1 MSKNLLRSMRHA
13 GLISALVMAPC
24 LAINAGVVS
33 AETINAQLTKAPN
46 VPPPITRT
54 QPATV
59 VVTLEASEWVGP
71 ISDDNDF
78 EFWGVNGTVPGPMIR
93 VMVGDTVEV
102 HLKNKKDSKQSHNL
116 DFQMVSG
123 PSGGA
128 ALVNAEPGK
137 EAQIQFKAL
146 NQGLFV
152 YRSSTA
158 APSSVEHLLHGMYG
172 LILVEPVGG
181 LKPVEKE
188 FYVMQSEFYMKDGK
202 KTDNLVFSN
211 QKVLDADTSYV
222 VHNGHMTALV
232 KIPLRS
238 KVGETDRFFFG
249 NAGVNYEASWH
260 VIGEMLDR
268 VWPGGANAKGPAPL
282 EGVQSTLVPPGEA
295 TIAEFKGEMPGTYI
309 SVDHSIFRI
318 EKGALGLLK
327 IDGPTNP
334 SLFKGL

>member
-59 VVTLEASEWVGP
+59 VVNLEASEWVGL
-71 ISDDNDF
+71 ISDDNRY
-78 EFWGVNGTVPGPMIR
+78 EFWGINEMVPAPMIR

-102 HLKNKKDSKQSHNL
+102 KFKNKKNSKQSHNL
-116 DFQMVSG
+116 DFHKATD
-123 PSGGA
+123 GA
-128 ALVNAEPGK
+128 ALVTAEPGK
-137 EAQIQFKAL
+137 EAKLSFKATK
-146 NQGLFV
+146 QGLFV
-152 YRSSTA
+152 YQSSTE
-158 APSSVEHLLHGMYG
+158 APYNIQHLLSGMYG
-172 LILVEPVGG
+172 LILVEPAGG

-202 KTDNLVFSN
+202 KNDTLVFSN
-211 QKVLDADTSYV
+211 DKVKVADASYI

-232 KIPLRS
+232 KVPLRS
-238 KVGETDRFFFG
+238 RVGETTRWFFG
-249 NAGVNYEASWH
+249 NAGVNFDSSWH

-268 VWPGGANAKGPAPL
+268 VWPAGDVAKAPL
-282 EGVQSTLVPPGEA
+282 ESIQSTLVQPSEA
-295 TIAEFKGEMPGTYI
+295 TIGEFKGEMPGTFV
-309 SVDHSIFRI
+309 SVDHSLFRT

-334 SLFKGL
+334 ALFKGL

>member
-1 MSKNLLRSMRHA
+1 MSKSISRNVRHA
-13 GLISALVMAPC
+13 GLISALVIAPC

-33 AETINAQLTKAPN
+33 AETIKAELTTAPK
-46 VPPPITRT
+46 VPTPITRT

-59 VVTLEASEWVGP
+59 VVNLESSEWVGP
-71 ISDDNDF
+71 ISDDNKY
-78 EFWGVNGTVPGPMIR
+78 EFWGLNGTVPGPMIR

-158 APSSVEHLLHGMYG
+158 APSSVEHVANGMYG
-172 LILVEPVGG
+172 MILVEPVGG

-188 FYVMQSEFYMKDGK
+188 FQVVQSEFYMKDGK
-202 KTDNLVFSN
+202 KNDTLVYSN
-211 QKVLDADTSYV
+211 QKVLDADASYV

-249 NAGVNYEASWH
+249 NAGINFESSWH

-268 VWPGGANAKGPAPL
+268 VWPGGANANKPAPL

-295 TIAEFKGEMPGTYI
+295 TMAELKGEMPGTFI
-309 SVDHSIFRI
+309 SVDHSIFRTD
-318 EKGALGLLK
+318 KGALGLLK

-334 SLFKGL
+334 SLFKAL

>member
-1 MSKNLLRSMRHA
+1 
-13 GLISALVMAPC
+13 
-24 LAINAGVVS
+24 
-33 AETINAQLTKAPN
+33 
-46 VPPPITRT
+46 
-54 QPATV
+54 
-59 VVTLEASEWVGP
+59 
-71 ISDDNDF
+71 
-78 EFWGVNGTVPGPMIR
+78 MIR

-102 HLKNKKDSKQSHNL
+102 HLKNKKDSKRSHNL
-116 DFQMVSG
+116 DFQAVAG

-137 EAQIQFKAL
+137 EAQIQFKAV

-152 YRSSTA
+152 YRSSTV
-158 APSSVEHLLHGMYG
+158 APSSIEHVANGMYG

-188 FYVMQSEFYMKDGK
+188 FYVVQSEFYMKDGK
-202 KTDNLVFSN
+202 KNDTLVYSN
-211 QKVLDADTSYV
+211 QKVLDADASYV

-238 KVGETDRFFFG
+238 KVGETDRWFFG
-249 NAGVNYEASWH
+249 NAGINFESSWH

-268 VWPGGANAKGPAPL
+268 VWPDGNVAKAPL
-282 EGVQSTLVPPGEA
+282 EGVQSTLVPPGGA
-295 TIAEFKGEMPGTYI
+295 TIAEFKGEMPGTYV

-334 SLFKGL
+334 SLFKAL

>member
-1 MSKNLLRSMRHA
+1 
-13 GLISALVMAPC
+13 
-24 LAINAGVVS
+24 
-33 AETINAQLTKAPN
+33 
-46 VPPPITRT
+46 
-54 QPATV
+54 
-59 VVTLEASEWVGP
+59 
-71 ISDDNDF
+71 
-78 EFWGVNGTVPGPMIR
+78 MIR

-102 HLKNKKDSKQSHNL
+102 HLKNKKDSKRSHNL
-116 DFQMVSG
+116 DFQAA
-123 PSGGA
+123 GGA

-137 EAQIQFKAL
+137 EAQIQFKATK
-146 NQGLFV
+146 QGLFV

-158 APSSVEHLLHGMYG
+158 APADIQHLASGMYG

-188 FYVMQSEFYMKDGK
+188 FQVVQSEFYMKDGK
-202 KTDNLVFSN
+202 KNDTLVFSN
-211 QKVLDADTSYV
+211 QKVVDQDASYV

-232 KIPLRS
+232 KVPLRS
-238 KVGETDRFFFG
+238 KVGETDRWFFG
-249 NAGVNYEASWH
+249 NAGINFDSSWH

-268 VWPGGANAKGPAPL
+268 VWPGGDVSKAPF
-282 EGVQSTLVPPGEA
+282 ESIQSTLVPPGEA
-295 TIAEFKGEMPGTYI
+295 TIGEFKGEMPGTFV

>member
-1 MSKNLLRSMRHA
+1 MPKSFLQNMRHA

-33 AETINAQLTKAPN
+33 AETIQAQLLKAPN
-46 VPPPITRT
+46 VPAPITRT

-59 VVTLEASEWVGP
+59 VVNLEASEWVGP
-71 ISDDNDF
+71 ISDDNRY
-78 EFWGVNGTVPGPMIR
+78 EFWGINEMVPAPMIR

-102 HLKNKKDSKQSHNL
+102 KFKNKKDSKQSHNL
-116 DFQMVSG
+116 DFHKATD
-123 PSGGA
+123 GA
-128 ALVNAEPGK
+128 ALVTAEPGK
-137 EAQIQFKAL
+137 EAKLSFKATK
-146 NQGLFV
+146 QGLFV
-152 YRSSTA
+152 YQSSTE
-158 APSSVEHLLHGMYG
+158 APYNIQHLLSGMYG
-172 LILVEPVGG
+172 LILVEPAGG

-202 KTDNLVFSN
+202 KNDTLVFSN
-211 QKVLDADTSYV
+211 DKVKVADASYI

-238 KVGETDRFFFG
+238 RVGETTRWFFG
-249 NAGVNYEASWH
+249 NAGVNFDSSWH

-268 VWPGGANAKGPAPL
+268 VWPAGDAAKAPL
-282 EGVQSTLVPPGEA
+282 ESIQSTLVQPSEA
-295 TIAEFKGEMPGTYI
+295 TIGEFKGEMPGTFV
-309 SVDHSIFRI
+309 SVDHSLFRT

>member
-1 MSKNLLRSMRHA
+1 MPKSFLQNMRHA

-33 AETINAQLTKAPN
+33 AETIQAQLLKAPN
-46 VPPPITRT
+46 VPAPITRT

-59 VVTLEASEWVGP
+59 VVNLEASEWVGP
-71 ISDDNDF
+71 ISDDNRY
-78 EFWGVNGTVPGPMIR
+78 EFWGINEMVPAPMIR

-102 HLKNKKDSKQSHNL
+102 KFKNKKDSKQSHNL
-116 DFQMVSG
+116 DFHKATD
-123 PSGGA
+123 GA
-128 ALVNAEPGK
+128 ALVTAEPGK
-137 EAQIQFKAL
+137 EAKLSFKATK
-146 NQGLFV
+146 QGLFV
-152 YRSSTA
+152 YQSSTE
-158 APSSVEHLLHGMYG
+158 APYNIQHLLSGMYG
-172 LILVEPVGG
+172 LILVEPAGG
-181 LKPVEKE
+181 LNPVEKE

-202 KTDNLVFSN
+202 KNDTLVFSN
-211 QKVLDADTSYV
+211 DKVKVADASYI

-238 KVGETDRFFFG
+238 RVGETTRWFFG
-249 NAGVNYEASWH
+249 NAGVNFDSSWH

-268 VWPGGANAKGPAPL
+268 VWPAGDVAKAPL
-282 EGVQSTLVPPGEA
+282 ESIQSTLVQPSEA
-295 TIAEFKGEMPGTYI
+295 TIGEFKGEMPGTFV
-309 SVDHSIFRI
+309 SVDHSLFRT

>member
-1 MSKNLLRSMRHA
+1 MSKSFLRSMRHA

-33 AETINAQLTKAPN
+33 AETIQAQLLKAPN
-46 VPPPITRT
+46 VPAPITRT

-59 VVTLEASEWVGP
+59 VVNLEASEWVGP
-71 ISDDNDF
+71 ISDDNRY
-78 EFWGVNGTVPGPMIR
+78 EFWGINEMVPAPMIR

-102 HLKNKKDSKQSHNL
+102 KFKNKKDSKQSHNL
-116 DFQMVSG
+116 DFHKATD
-123 PSGGA
+123 GA
-128 ALVNAEPGK
+128 ALVTAEPGK
-137 EAQIQFKAL
+137 EAKLSFKATK
-146 NQGLFV
+146 QGLFV
-152 YRSSTA
+152 YQSSTE
-158 APSSVEHLLHGMYG
+158 APYNIQHLLSGMYG
-172 LILVEPVGG
+172 LILVEPAGG

-202 KTDNLVFSN
+202 KGDTLVFSN

-238 KVGETDRFFFG
+238 RVGETTRWFFG
-249 NAGVNYEASWH
+249 NAGVNFDSSWH

-268 VWPGGANAKGPAPL
+268 VWPAGDVAKAPL
-282 EGVQSTLVPPGEA
+282 ESIQSTLVQPSEA
-295 TIAEFKGEMPGTYI
+295 TIGEFKGEMPGTFV
-309 SVDHSIFRI
+309 SVDHSLFRT

>member
-1 MSKNLLRSMRHA
+1 MPKSFLQNMRHA

-33 AETINAQLTKAPN
+33 AETIQAQLLKAPN
-46 VPPPITRT
+46 VPAPITRT

-59 VVTLEASEWVGP
+59 VVNLEASEWVGP
-71 ISDDNDF
+71 ISDDNRY
-78 EFWGVNGTVPGPMIR
+78 EFWGINEMVPAPMIR

-102 HLKNKKDSKQSHNL
+102 KFKNKKDSKQSHNL
-116 DFQMVSG
+116 DFHKATD
-123 PSGGA
+123 GA
-128 ALVNAEPGK
+128 ALVTAEPGK
-137 EAQIQFKAL
+137 EAKLSFKATK
-146 NQGLFV
+146 QGLFV
-152 YRSSTA
+152 YQSSTE
-158 APSSVEHLLHGMYG
+158 APYNIQHLLSGMYG
-172 LILVEPVGG
+172 LILVEPAGG

-202 KTDNLVFSN
+202 KNDTLVFSN
-211 QKVLDADTSYV
+211 DKVKVADASYI

-238 KVGETDRFFFG
+238 RVGETTRWFFG
-249 NAGVNYEASWH
+249 NAGVNFDSSWH

-268 VWPGGANAKGPAPL
+268 VWPAGDVAKAPL
-282 EGVQSTLVPPGEA
+282 ESIQSTLVQPSEA
-295 TIAEFKGEMPGTYI
+295 TIGEFKGEMPGTFV
-309 SVDHSIFRI
+309 SVDHSLFRT

>member
-1 MSKNLLRSMRHA
+1 MPKSFLQNMRHA

-33 AETINAQLTKAPN
+33 AETIQAQLLKAPN
-46 VPPPITRT
+46 VPAPITRT

-59 VVTLEASEWVGP
+59 VVNLEASEWVGP
-71 ISDDNDF
+71 ISDDNRY
-78 EFWGVNGTVPGPMIR
+78 EFWGINEMVPAPMIR

-102 HLKNKKDSKQSHNL
+102 KFKNKKDSKQSHNL
-116 DFQMVSG
+116 DFHKATD
-123 PSGGA
+123 GA
-128 ALVNAEPGK
+128 ALVTAEPGK
-137 EAQIQFKAL
+137 EAKLSFKATK
-146 NQGLFV
+146 QGLFV
-152 YRSSTA
+152 YQSSTE
-158 APSSVEHLLHGMYG
+158 APYNIQHLLSGMYG
-172 LILVEPVGG
+172 LILVEPAGG

-202 KTDNLVFSN
+202 KNDTLVFSN
-211 QKVLDADTSYV
+211 DKVKVADASYI

-238 KVGETDRFFFG
+238 RVGETTRWFFG
-249 NAGVNYEASWH
+249 NAGVNFDSSWH

-268 VWPGGANAKGPAPL
+268 VWPAGDVAKAPL
-282 EGVQSTLVPPGEA
+282 ESIQSTLVQPSES
-295 TIAEFKGEMPGTYI
+295 TIGEFKGEMPGTFV
-309 SVDHSIFRI
+309 SVDHSLFRT

>member
-1 MSKNLLRSMRHA
+1 MSKSISRNVRHA
-13 GLISALVMAPC
+13 GLISALVIAPC

-33 AETINAQLTKAPN
+33 AETIKAELTTAPK
-46 VPPPITRT
+46 VPTPITRT

-59 VVTLEASEWVGP
+59 VVNLESSEWVGP
-71 ISDDNDF
+71 ISDDNKY
-78 EFWGVNGTVPGPMIR
+78 EFWGLNGTVPGPMIR

-102 HLKNKKDSKQSHNL
+102 HLKNKSSSKQSHNL

-158 APSSVEHLLHGMYG
+158 APSSVEHVANGMYG
-172 LILVEPVGG
+172 MILVEPVGG

-188 FYVMQSEFYMKDGK
+188 FQVVQSEFYMKDGK
-202 KTDNLVFSN
+202 KNDTLVYSN
-211 QKVLDADTSYV
+211 QKVLDADASYV

-249 NAGVNYEASWH
+249 NAGIIFESSWH

-268 VWPGGANAKGPAPL
+268 VWPGGANANKPAPL

-295 TIAEFKGEMPGTYI
+295 TIGEFKGEMPGTYI

-334 SLFKGL
+334 SLFKAM

>member
-1 MSKNLLRSMRHA
+1 MRHA

-33 AETINAQLTKAPN
+33 AETIQAQLAKAPT

-59 VVTLEASEWVGP
+59 VVNLESSEWVGP
-71 ISDDNDF
+71 ISDDNNF
-78 EFWGVNGTVPGPMIR
+78 EFWGLNGTVPGPMIR

-116 DFQMVSG
+116 DFSG

-137 EAQIQFKAL
+137 EAQIQFKAT

-158 APSSVEHLLHGMYG
+158 APSNVEHVLHGMYG

-202 KTDNLVFSN
+202 KNDTLPFSMD
-211 QKVLDADTSYV
+211 KVKAADASYI

-232 KIPLRS
+232 KVPLRS
-238 KVGETDRFFFG
+238 RVGETTRWFYG
-249 NAGVNYEASWH
+249 NAGINFDSSWH

-268 VWPGGANAKGPAPL
+268 VWPAGDMSKPPL
-282 EGVQSTLVPPGEA
+282 ESIQSTLVGTGEA
-295 TIAEFKGEMPGTYI
+295 TIGEFKGEMPGTFV
-309 SVDHSIFRI
+309 SVDHSLFRT

>member
-1 MSKNLLRSMRHA
+1 MPKSFLQNMRHA

-33 AETINAQLTKAPN
+33 AETIQAQLLKAPN
-46 VPPPITRT
+46 VPAPITRT

-59 VVTLEASEWVGP
+59 VVNLEASEWVGP
-71 ISDDNDF
+71 ISDDNRY
-78 EFWGVNGTVPGPMIR
+78 EFWGINEMVPAPMIR

-102 HLKNKKDSKQSHNL
+102 KFKNKKDSKQSHNL
-116 DFQMVSG
+116 DFHKATD
-123 PSGGA
+123 GA
-128 ALVNAEPGK
+128 ALVTAEPGK
-137 EAQIQFKAL
+137 EAKLSFKATK
-146 NQGLFV
+146 QGLFV
-152 YRSSTA
+152 YQSSTE
-158 APSSVEHLLHGMYG
+158 APYNIQHLLSGMYG

-202 KTDNLVFSN
+202 KNDTLVFSN
-211 QKVLDADTSYV
+211 DKVKVADASYI

-238 KVGETDRFFFG
+238 RVGETTRWFFG
-249 NAGVNYEASWH
+249 NAGVNFDSSWH

-268 VWPGGANAKGPAPL
+268 VWPAGDVAKAPL
-282 EGVQSTLVPPGEA
+282 ESIQSTLVQPSEA
-295 TIAEFKGEMPGTYI
+295 TIGEFKGEMPGTFV
-309 SVDHSIFRI
+309 SVDHSLFRT

-334 SLFKGL
+334 ALFKGL

>member
-1 MSKNLLRSMRHA
+1 MPKSFLQNMRHA

-33 AETINAQLTKAPN
+33 AETIQAQLLKAPN
-46 VPPPITRT
+46 VPAPITRT

-59 VVTLEASEWVGP
+59 VVNLEASEWVGP
-71 ISDDNDF
+71 ISDDNRY
-78 EFWGVNGTVPGPMIR
+78 EFWGINEMVPAPMIR

-102 HLKNKKDSKQSHNL
+102 KFKNKKDSKQSHNL
-116 DFQMVSG
+116 DFHKATD
-123 PSGGA
+123 GA
-128 ALVNAEPGK
+128 ALVTAEPGK
-137 EAQIQFKAL
+137 EAKLSFKATK
-146 NQGLFV
+146 QGLFV
-152 YRSSTA
+152 YQSSTE
-158 APSSVEHLLHGMYG
+158 APYNIQHLLSGMYG
-172 LILVEPVGG
+172 LILVEPAGG

-202 KTDNLVFSN
+202 KNDTLVFSN
-211 QKVLDADTSYV
+211 DKVKVADASYI

-238 KVGETDRFFFG
+238 RVGETTRWFFG
-249 NAGVNYEASWH
+249 NAGVNFDSSWH

-268 VWPGGANAKGPAPL
+268 VWPAGDVAKAPL
-282 EGVQSTLVPPGEA
+282 ESIQSTLVQPSEA
-295 TIAEFKGEMPGTYI
+295 TIGEFKGEMPGTFV
-309 SVDHSIFRI
+309 SVDHSLFRT

-334 SLFKGL
+334 ALFKGL

>member
-1 MSKNLLRSMRHA
+1 MPKSFLHNMRHA

-33 AETINAQLTKAPN
+33 AETIQAQLVKAPN
-46 VPPPITRT
+46 VPAPITRT

-59 VVTLEASEWVGP
+59 VVNLESSEWVGL
-71 ISDDNDF
+71 ISDDNRF
-78 EFWGVNGTVPGPMIR
+78 EFWGINGMVPAPMIR

-102 HLKNKKDSKQSHNL
+102 NLKNKKDSKQSHNL
-116 DFQMVSG
+116 DFSG

-137 EAQIQFKAL
+137 EAQIQFKAT

-158 APSSVEHLLHGMYG
+158 APSNVEHVLHGMYG

-202 KTDNLVFSN
+202 KNDTLVYSN

-232 KIPLRS
+232 KVPLRS
-238 KVGETDRFFFG
+238 KVGETTRWFFG
-249 NAGVNYEASWH
+249 NAGVNFESSWH

-268 VWPGGANAKGPAPL
+268 VWPGGVNAKGPRHWRVSKAPWCRQVEL
-282 EGVQSTLVPPGEA
+282 P
-295 TIAEFKGEMPGTYI
+295 
-309 SVDHSIFRI
+309 
-318 EKGALGLLK
+318 
-327 IDGPTNP
+327 
-334 SLFKGL
+334 

>member
-1 MSKNLLRSMRHA
+1 
-13 GLISALVMAPC
+13 LVMAPC

-33 AETINAQLTKAPN
+33 AETIQAQLLKAPN
-46 VPPPITRT
+46 VPAPITRT

-59 VVTLEASEWVGP
+59 VVNLEASEWVGP
-71 ISDDNDF
+71 ISDDNRY
-78 EFWGVNGTVPGPMIR
+78 EFWGINEMVPAPMIR

-102 HLKNKKDSKQSHNL
+102 KFKNKKDSKQSHNL
-116 DFQMVSG
+116 DFHKATD
-123 PSGGA
+123 GA
-128 ALVNAEPGK
+128 ALVTAEPGK
-137 EAQIQFKAL
+137 EAKLSFKATK
-146 NQGLFV
+146 QGLFV
-152 YRSSTA
+152 YQSSTE
-158 APSSVEHLLHGMYG
+158 APYNIQHLLSGMYG
-172 LILVEPVGG
+172 LILVEPAGG

-202 KTDNLVFSN
+202 KNDTLVFSN
-211 QKVLDADTSYV
+211 DKVKVADASYI

-238 KVGETDRFFFG
+238 RVGETTRWFFG
-249 NAGVNYEASWH
+249 NAGVNFDSSWH

-268 VWPGGANAKGPAPL
+268 VWPAGDVAKAPL
-282 EGVQSTLVPPGEA
+282 ESIQSTLVQPSES
-295 TIAEFKGEMPGTYI
+295 TIGEFKGEMPGTFV
-309 SVDHSIFRI
+309 SVDHSLFRT

>member
-1 MSKNLLRSMRHA
+1 MRQA

-33 AETINAQLTKAPN
+33 AETIQAQLLKAPN
-46 VPPPITRT
+46 VPAPITRT

-59 VVTLEASEWVGP
+59 VVNLEASEWVGP
-71 ISDDNDF
+71 ISDDNRY
-78 EFWGVNGTVPGPMIR
+78 EFWGINEMVPAPMIR

-102 HLKNKKDSKQSHNL
+102 KFKNKKDSKQSHNL
-116 DFQMVSG
+116 DFHKATD
-123 PSGGA
+123 GA
-128 ALVNAEPGK
+128 ALVTAEPGK
-137 EAQIQFKAL
+137 EAKLSFKATK
-146 NQGLFV
+146 QGLFV
-152 YRSSTA
+152 YQSSTE
-158 APSSVEHLLHGMYG
+158 APYNIQHLLSGMYG
-172 LILVEPVGG
+172 LILVEPAGG

-202 KTDNLVFSN
+202 KNYTLVFSN
-211 QKVLDADTSYV
+211 DKVKVADASYI

-238 KVGETDRFFFG
+238 RVGETTRWFFG
-249 NAGVNYEASWH
+249 NAGVNFDSSWH

-268 VWPGGANAKGPAPL
+268 VWPAGDVAKGPL
-282 EGVQSTLVPPGEA
+282 ESIQSTLVQPSEA
-295 TIAEFKGEMPGTYI
+295 TIGEFKGEMPGTFV
-309 SVDHSIFRI
+309 SVDHSLFRT

>member
-1 MSKNLLRSMRHA
+1 MPKSFLHNMRHA

-33 AETINAQLTKAPN
+33 AETIQAQLLKSPN

-59 VVTLEASEWVGP
+59 VVNLEASEWVGP
-71 ISDDNDF
+71 ISDDNNY
-78 EFWGVNGTVPGPMIR
+78 EFWGVNGMVPGPMIR

-102 HLKNKKDSKQSHNL
+102 NLKNKKDSKQSHNL
-116 DFQMVSG
+116 DFHKATD
-123 PSGGA
+123 GA

-137 EAQIQFKAL
+137 EAKITFKATK
-146 NQGLFV
+146 QGVFV
-152 YRSSTA
+152 YQSSTA
-158 APSSVEHLLHGMYG
+158 APANIQHLLSGMYG
-172 LILVEPVGG
+172 LISVEPAGG

-202 KTDNLVFSN
+202 KNDTLVFSN
-211 QKVLDADTSYV
+211 DKVKEADASYI

-238 KVGETDRFFFG
+238 KVGETTRWFYG
-249 NAGVNYEASWH
+249 NAGVNFDSSWH

-268 VWPGGANAKGPAPL
+268 VWPAGDMSKAPI
-282 EGVQSTLVPPGEA
+282 EHIQSTLVPPGEA
-295 TIAEFKGEMPGTYI
+295 TIGEFKGEMPGTFV
-309 SVDHSIFRI
+309 SVDHSIFRT

>member
-1 MSKNLLRSMRHA
+1 MSKSFSRSMRHA

-33 AETINAQLTKAPN
+33 AETIQAQLLKAPKA
-46 VPPPITRT
+46 PAPITRT

-59 VVTLEASEWVGP
+59 VVNLEASEWVGL
-71 ISDDNDF
+71 ISDDNRM
-78 EFWGVNGTVPGPMIR
+78 EFWGINGMVPAPMIR

-102 HLKNKKDSKQSHNL
+102 NFKNKNDSKESHNL
-116 DFQMVSG
+116 DFHKATD
-123 PSGGA
+123 GA
-128 ALVNAEPGK
+128 ALVTAEPGK
-137 EAQIQFKAL
+137 EAKLSFKATK
-146 NQGLFV
+146 QGLFV
-152 YRSSTA
+152 YQSSTE
-158 APSSVEHLLHGMYG
+158 APYNIQHLLSGMYG
-172 LILVEPVGG
+172 LILVEPAGG

-202 KTDNLVFSN
+202 KNDTLVFSN
-211 QKVLDADTSYV
+211 DKVKVADASYI

-238 KVGETDRFFFG
+238 RVGETTRWFFG
-249 NAGVNYEASWH
+249 NAGVNFDSSWH

-268 VWPGGANAKGPAPL
+268 VWPAGDVAKAPL
-282 EGVQSTLVPPGEA
+282 ESIQSTLVQPSES
-295 TIAEFKGEMPGTYI
+295 TIGEFKGEMPGTFV
-309 SVDHSIFRI
+309 SVDHSLFRT

>member
-1 MSKNLLRSMRHA
+1 MPISFSRSVRTVALL
-13 GLISALVMAPC
+13 SAVIAAPC
-24 LAINAGVVS
+24 LAITAGVVS
-33 AETINAQLTKAPN
+33 AETITAQLGFAPN

-59 VVTLEASEWVGP
+59 LVNLEANEWVAP
-71 ISDDNDF
+71 LSDDNKY
-78 EFWGVNGTVPGPMIR
+78 EFWGFNKSVPGPMIR

-102 HLKNKKDSKQSHNL
+102 HLKNKSSSKRGHNL
-116 DFQMVSG
+116 DFHAA
-123 PSGGA
+123 GGA

-137 EAQIQFKAL
+137 EAQIQFKAT

-158 APSSVEHLLHGMYG
+158 APADIQHIASGMYG

-188 FYVMQSEFYMKDGK
+188 FQVVQSEFYMKDGK
-202 KTDNLVFSN
+202 KNDTLVYSS
-211 QKVLDADTSYV
+211 QKVVDADASYV

-232 KIPLRS
+232 KVPLRS
-238 KVGETDRFFFG
+238 KVGETDRWFFG
-249 NAGVNYEASWH
+249 NAGINFDSSWH

-268 VWPGGANAKGPAPL
+268 VWPEGNVSKAPL
-282 EGVQSTLVPPGEA
+282 ESIQSTLVPPGGA
-295 TIAEFKGEMPGTYI
+295 TIGEFKGEMPGTFV

>member
-1 MSKNLLRSMRHA
+1 MPKSFLQNMRHA

-33 AETINAQLTKAPN
+33 AETIQAQLLKAPS
-46 VPPPITRT
+46 VPAPITRT

-59 VVTLEASEWVGP
+59 VVNLEASEWVGP
-71 ISDDNDF
+71 ISDDNRY
-78 EFWGVNGTVPGPMIR
+78 EFWGINEMVPAPMIR

-102 HLKNKKDSKQSHNL
+102 KFKNKKDSKQSHNL
-116 DFQMVSG
+116 DFHKATD
-123 PSGGA
+123 GA
-128 ALVNAEPGK
+128 ALVTAEPGK
-137 EAQIQFKAL
+137 EAKLSFKATK
-146 NQGLFV
+146 QGLFV
-152 YRSSTA
+152 YQSSTE
-158 APSSVEHLLHGMYG
+158 APYNIQHLLSGMYG
-172 LILVEPVGG
+172 LILVEPAGG

-202 KTDNLVFSN
+202 KNDTLVFSN
-211 QKVLDADTSYV
+211 DKVKVADASYI

-238 KVGETDRFFFG
+238 RVGETTRWFFG
-249 NAGVNYEASWH
+249 NAGVNFDSSWH

-268 VWPGGANAKGPAPL
+268 VWPAGDVAKAPL
-282 EGVQSTLVPPGEA
+282 ESIQSTLVQPSEA
-295 TIAEFKGEMPGTYI
+295 TIGEFKGEMPGTFV
-309 SVDHSIFRI
+309 SVDHSLFRT